1 MDSGFLAV
9 SLTINLINMMKSFL
23 FAVTIAAIATACQST
38 QGSENNTAG
47 TLDSAAMVKRG
58 EYLVTTIG
66 CDDCHSPKEMG
77 PQGPQLVA
85 DKRLSGYPSD
95 RPLPP
100 IDTAHLG
107 KGWALMFADL
117 TAAVGPWGVSFASNI
132 TSDETGIGS
141 WTEAQFINAMRKGK
155 YKGLDTGRDLLPP
168 MPWQNFSKLTDEDL
182 KSIYS
187 FLKTTNPV
195 KNIAP
200 EPRGL

>member
-1 MDSGFLAV
+1 MKSGFLAV

-23 FAVTIAAIATACQST
+23 FAIAISAIATACQST
-38 QGSENNTAG
+38 QGSENTESNAP
-47 TLDSAAMVKRG
+47 DSAAMVKRG
-58 EYLVTTIG
+58 EYLVNTIG

-85 DKRLSGYPSD
+85 DRRLSGYPSD

-100 IDTAHLG
+100 IDSANMN
-107 KGWALMFADL
+107 KGWMLMFADL

-132 TSDETGIGS
+132 TGDETGIGS

-155 YKGLDTGRDLLPP
+155 FKGLDTGRDLLPP
-168 MPWQNFSKLTDEDL
+168 MPWQNFGKLTDEDL
-182 KSIYS
+182 KSIFA
-187 FLKTTNPV
+187 FLKTTKPV

-200 EPRGL
+200 EPRRL